1 MMSTATCKDTM
12 LRIAV
17 PNKGSLS
24 EPAIG
29 LLAEAGY
36 RTRRRGR
43 ELVLTDHD
51 NGVELFFL
59 RPRDIAVYVGSGS
72 IHAGI
77 TGRDLLLDSGT
88 RAQEHRALGFARS
101 TFRFAAPIGTMTSL
115 GDIEGKRVGASY
127 DHLVS
132 SYLSQRGINAEVVHL
147 DGAVESSVR
156 LGVAD
161 LIADVVETGSTLKAA
176 GLEVFGEPLLTS
188 EAVLITREELRD
200 DPALATLDRRLE
212 GVQVA
217 RTYVIVDYNVRE
229 DDLAVTTQIA
239 PGFGSPTI
247 SELVNSQWR
256 AVRVM
261 VASEGVNRVM
271 DRLHEAGA
279 RGIIVTKLHASR
291 L

>member
-1 MMSTATCKDTM
+1 M

-24 EPAIG
+24 EPAIE

-43 ELVLTDHD
+43 ELVLTDAVND
-51 NGVELFFL
+51 VELFFL

-77 TGRDLLLDSGT
+77 TGRDLLLDSAT
-88 RAQEHRALGFARS
+88 RAVEHRALGFARS
-101 TFRFAAPIGTMTSL
+101 TFRFAAPIGRI
-115 GDIEGKRVGASY
+115 GDLREIAGKRVGASY
-127 DHLVS
+127 DHLVR
-132 SYLSQRGINAEVVHL
+132 SYLESKGIEAEVVHL

-161 LIADVVETGSTLKAA
+161 LIADVVETGSTLRAA
-176 GLEVFGEPLLTS
+176 GLEVFGEPILES
-188 EAVLITREELRD
+188 EAVLITREELRE
-200 DPALATLDRRLE
+200 DPALATLDRRLR

-217 RTYVIVDYNVRE
+217 RSYVVVDFNVRE
-229 DDLAVTTQIA
+229 QDLAKTIAIA
-239 PGFGSPTI
+239 PGFDSPTI
-247 SELVNSQWR
+247 SPLLDSDWR

-261 VASEGVNRVM
+261 VEVEGINLVL

-279 RGIIVTKLHASR
+279 RGIIVTELKASR

>member
-1 MMSTATCKDTM
+1 M

-24 EPAIG
+24 EPAIE

-43 ELVLTDHD
+43 ELVLTDAVND
-51 NGVELFFL
+51 VELFFL

-77 TGRDLLLDSGT
+77 TGRDLLLDSAT
-88 RAQEHRALGFARS
+88 RAVEHRALGFARS
-101 TFRFAAPIGTMTSL
+101 TFRFAAPLGRIGDL
-115 GDIEGKRVGASY
+115 REIAGKRVGASY
-127 DHLVS
+127 DHLVR
-132 SYLSQRGINAEVVHL
+132 SYLESKGIEAEVVHL

-161 LIADVVETGSTLKAA
+161 LIADVVETGSTLRAA
-176 GLEVFGEPLLTS
+176 GLEVFGEPILES
-188 EAVLITREELRD
+188 EAVLITREELRE
-200 DPALATLDRRLE
+200 DPALATLDRRLR

-217 RTYVIVDYNVRE
+217 RSYVVVDFNVRE
-229 DDLAVTTQIA
+229 QDLAKTIAIA
-239 PGFGSPTI
+239 PGFDSPTI
-247 SELVNSQWR
+247 SPLLDSDWR

-261 VASEGVNRVM
+261 VEVKGINLVL

-279 RGIIVTKLHASR
+279 RGIIVTELKASR

>member
-1 MMSTATCKDTM
+1 M

-24 EPAIG
+24 EPAIE

-43 ELVLTDHD
+43 ELVLTDAVND
-51 NGVELFFL
+51 VELFFL

-77 TGRDLLLDSGT
+77 TGRDLLLDSAT
-88 RAQEHRALGFARS
+88 RAVEHRALGFARS
-101 TFRFAAPIGTMTSL
+101 TFRFAAPIGRI
-115 GDIEGKRVGASY
+115 GDLREIAGKRVGASY
-127 DHLVS
+127 DHLVR
-132 SYLSQRGINAEVVHL
+132 SYLESKGIEAEVVHL

-161 LIADVVETGSTLKAA
+161 LIADVVETGSTLRAA
-176 GLEVFGEPLLTS
+176 GLEVFGEPIIES
-188 EAVLITREELRD
+188 EAVLITREELRE
-200 DPALATLDRRLE
+200 DPALATLDRRLQ

-217 RTYVIVDYNVRE
+217 RSYVVVDFNVRE
-229 DDLAVTTQIA
+229 QDLEKTIAIA
-239 PGFGSPTI
+239 PGFDSPTI
-247 SELVNSQWR
+247 SPLLDSEWR

-261 VASEGVNRVM
+261 VEVEGINLVL

-279 RGIIVTKLHASR
+279 RGIIVTELKASR

>member
-1 MMSTATCKDTM
+1 M

-24 EPAIG
+24 EPAIE

-43 ELVLTDHD
+43 ELVLTDAVND
-51 NGVELFFL
+51 VELFFL

-77 TGRDLLLDSGT
+77 TGRDLLLDSAT
-88 RAQEHRALGFARS
+88 RAVEHRALGFARS
-101 TFRFAAPIGTMTSL
+101 TFRFAAPIGRI
-115 GDIEGKRVGASY
+115 GDLREIAGKRVGASY
-127 DHLVS
+127 DHLVR
-132 SYLSQRGINAEVVHL
+132 SYLESKGIEAEVVHL

-161 LIADVVETGSTLKAA
+161 LIADVVETGSTLRAA
-176 GLEVFGEPLLTS
+176 GLEVFGEPILES
-188 EAVLITREELRD
+188 EAVLITREELRE
-200 DPALATLDRRLE
+200 DPALATLDRRLR

-217 RTYVIVDYNVRE
+217 RSYVIVDFNVRE
-229 DDLAVTTQIA
+229 QDLEKTIAIA
-239 PGFGSPTI
+239 PGFDSPTI
-247 SELVNSQWR
+247 SPLLDSDWR

-261 VASEGVNRVM
+261 VEVKGINLVL

-279 RGIIVTKLHASR
+279 RGIIVTELKASR

>member
-1 MMSTATCKDTM
+1 M

-24 EPAIG
+24 EPAIE

-43 ELVLTDHD
+43 ELVLTDAVND
-51 NGVELFFL
+51 VELFFL

-77 TGRDLLLDSGT
+77 TGRDLLLDSAT
-88 RAQEHRALGFARS
+88 RAVEHRALGFARS
-101 TFRFAAPIGTMTSL
+101 TFRFAAPIGRI
-115 GDIEGKRVGASY
+115 GDLREIAGKRVGASY
-127 DHLVS
+127 DHLVR
-132 SYLSQRGINAEVVHL
+132 SYLESKGIEAEVVHL

-161 LIADVVETGSTLKAA
+161 LIADVVETGSTLRAA
-176 GLEVFGEPLLTS
+176 GLEVFGEPILES
-188 EAVLITREELRD
+188 EAVLITREELRE
-200 DPALATLDRRLE
+200 DPALATLDRRLR

-217 RTYVIVDYNVRE
+217 RSYVVVDFNVRE
-229 DDLAVTTQIA
+229 QDLAKTIAIA
-239 PGFGSPTI
+239 PGFDSPTV
-247 SELVNSQWR
+247 SPLLDSDWR

-261 VASEGVNRVM
+261 VEVEGINLVL

-279 RGIIVTKLHASR
+279 RGIIVTELKASR

>member
-1 MMSTATCKDTM
+1 M

-24 EPAIG
+24 EPAIE

-43 ELVLTDHD
+43 ELVLTDAVND
-51 NGVELFFL
+51 VELFFL

-77 TGRDLLLDSGT
+77 TGRDLLLDSAT
-88 RAQEHRALGFARS
+88 RAVEHRALGFARS
-101 TFRFAAPIGTMTSL
+101 TFRFAAPIGRI
-115 GDIEGKRVGASY
+115 GDLREIAGKRVGASY
-127 DHLVS
+127 DHLVR
-132 SYLSQRGINAEVVHL
+132 SYLESKGIEAEVVHL

-161 LIADVVETGSTLKAA
+161 LIADVVETGSTLRAA
-176 GLEVFGEPLLTS
+176 GLEVFGEPILES
-188 EAVLITREELRD
+188 EAVLITREELRE
-200 DPALATLDRRLE
+200 DPALATLDRRLR

-217 RTYVIVDYNVRE
+217 RSYVVVDFNVRE
-229 DDLAVTTQIA
+229 QDLAKTIA
-239 PGFGSPTI
+239 ISPGFDSPTV
-247 SELVNSQWR
+247 SPLLDSDWR

-261 VASEGVNRVM
+261 VEVKGINLVL

-279 RGIIVTKLHASR
+279 RGIIVTELKASR

>member
-1 MMSTATCKDTM
+1 M

-24 EPAIG
+24 DPAVS

-36 RTRRRGR
+36 KTRRRGR
-43 ELVLTDHD
+43 ELVLTDVEND
-51 NGVELFFL
+51 VELFFL
-59 RPRDIAVYVGSGS
+59 RPRDIAVYVGRGS

-88 RAQEHRALGFARS
+88 SAVEHRALGFARS
-101 TFRFAAPIGTMTSL
+101 TFRFAAPAGIITELSQVQ
-115 GDIEGKRVGASY
+115 GKRVAASY
-127 DHLVS
+127 DLLVR
-132 SYLSQRGINAEVVHL
+132 SYLADQGIDAEVVHL

-176 GLEVFGEPLLTS
+176 GLEVFGDPILES

-200 DPALATLDRRLE
+200 DPRLATLDRRLE

-217 RTYVIVDYNVRE
+217 RSYVIIDYNVRE
-229 DDLAVTTQIA
+229 SDLAATIAIA
-239 PGFGSPTI
+239 PGFDSPTVSPLVD
-247 SELVNSQWR
+247 SEWM
-256 AVRVM
+256 AVRAM
-261 VASEGVNRVM
+261 VPSHGVNLVM

-279 RGIIVTKLHASR
+279 RGIIVTQLTASR